1 MAMRRKRTI
10 FADLASGN
18 RIFCRWFALLII
30 GVAMLVLPGPAVLL
44 YRLAWP
50 FWRPNFDGPE
60 NGSQHARQWLRGRFQ
75 KITSKQ
81 GMSRIMNTVKT
92 KRKTSA
98 EAIMS
103 DRGQGQTL
111 GNQLAG

>member
-1 MAMRRKRTI
+1 MVPSS
-10 FADLASGN
+10 L
-18 RIFCRWFALLII
+18 
-30 GVAMLVLPGPAVLL
+30 
-44 YRLAWP
+44 
-50 FWRPNFDGPE
+50 
-60 NGSQHARQWLRGRFQ
+60 Q

-98 EAIMS
+98 EAITS
-103 DRGQGQTL
+103 DRRQGQTL